1 MIPNLIIVLS
11 AEKDGDEGEPDD
23 AGAVHCEADVLG
35 LVEVLGDLARL
46 EGVPRAQEYE
56 DHVVSEAEQDAEGA
70 DAAGEDGRVSVGIDD
85 LEERSM
91 FCDFCLRV
99 SAQAKMR
106 G

>member
-1 MIPNLIIVLS
+1 MVG

-23 AGAVHCEADVLG
+23 ARAVHCEADVLG

-70 DAAGEDGRVSVGIDD
+70 DAASEDGRVSVWVDD
-85 LEERSM
+85 LEENT
-91 FCDFCLRV
+91 
-99 SAQAKMR
+99 

>member
-1 MIPNLIIVLS
+1 MGDRDFTQNSEETIRATLYLVIVLG

-70 DAAGEDGRVSVGIDD
+70 DAASEDGRVSVGVDD
-85 LEERSM
+85 LEENT
-91 FCDFCLRV
+91 
-99 SAQAKMR
+99 